1 MRALLVFLAVA
12 IAVLALACGS
22 ANGDGAFSSGESFTS
37 SEDSDLRFARDSVV
51 EFAAA
56 SATPAPSATMASLA
70 PAFDEAGDPSRVSL
84 QTAQRKVISSASVF
98 IEVEVV
104 ADAVDSVRVIA
115 ESAGGFVEH
124 LTSSGE
130 EDRQRAN
137 INIRVPQGQ
146 FQATLERIEELGD
159 VQSTSQGSEDVSE
172 QFIDLQAR
180 LRSSLREEESL
191 LSLLDRVRVVS
202 EVLAIERELFRV
214 RADIERYQGQLNFLE
229 RRIDLSTIS
238 ISLVSPQV
246 RTGEPPRASLSIRV
260 SDVGQSVDSI
270 KGLVVSLNGE
280 VDRVFLS
287 QQDGTED
294 AQLTIRVFSREFQQA
309 MDFLEDQGK
318 VRSKEISEATVPA
331 DEEATPPKDPDALI
345 TLFLASQ
352 EDSVNVGLI
361 AAIAGPLGGIA
372 LATILGLLFYLTYGA
387 GRRRA

>member
-12 IAVLALACGS
+12 IAVLALACSS
-22 ANGDGAFSSGESFTS
+22 ANGDGVLNSGESFAS
-37 SEDSDLRFARDSVV
+37 SEDNDLRFARDSVV
-51 EFAAA
+51 EFAA
-56 SATPAPSATMASLA
+56 SATPAPSAAMASLA

-104 ADAVDSVRVIA
+104 TDAVDSVRVIA
-115 ESAGGFVEH
+115 ENAGGFVEH
-124 LTSSGE
+124 LNSSGE

-137 INIRVPQGQ
+137 ITIRVPQGQ

-246 RTGEPPRASLSIRV
+246 RTGEPPSASLSIRV
-260 SDVGQSVDSI
+260 SDVGRTVDSI

-331 DEEATPPKDPDALI
+331 DEEATPPKDPDARI

-372 LATILGLLFYLTYGA
+372 LAIILGLLFYLTYRA
-387 GRRRA
+387 ARRRA